1 VLHQE
6 ELRRVFDTFQ
16 ALFASVHS
24 LVDKRDFYDTYR
36 PILGEPVDPTY
47 GRSHLQPIPLTADPT
62 YSADPTYGRSHL
74 RPIPLTA
81 NPTYGRSHLRPIP
94 LTADPTYGRS
104 HLWPIPLTADP
115 TSRKE
120 LQLV

>member
-1 VLHQE
+1 MLHQE

-47 GRSHLQPIPLTADPT
+47 GRSHLRPSHFAQGVAASVTMAACSGILAQRHRARRYLPPDSHKGKRDTHARTGARAHDAD
-62 YSADPTYGRSHL
+62 DEE
-74 RPIPLTA
+74 
-81 NPTYGRSHLRPIP
+81 
-94 LTADPTYGRS
+94 
-104 HLWPIPLTADP
+104 
-115 TSRKE
+115 RK
-120 LQLV
+120 QTNTPK

>member
-1 VLHQE
+1 MLHQE

-36 PILGEPVDPTY
+36 PILGEPVDPAY
-47 GRSHLQPIPLTADPT
+47 SRSRLQPIPLTAD
-62 YSADPTYGRSHL
+62 
-74 RPIPLTA
+74 
-81 NPTYGRSHLRPIP
+81 PTYGRSHLRPIP
-94 LTADPTYGRS
+94 LTADPT
-104 HLWPIPLTADP
+104 
-115 TSRKE
+115 SRKE